1 MHELIAKTAC
11 EIVAL
16 LSEREITPLDC
27 FEALERR
34 IAEVDPK
41 INALPTLCFERARE
55 RAKAAAERAPLNGL
69 PIPIKDLA
77 DVAGVR
83 STQGSPI
90 FADRVP
96 DNSDVLVEHLEAC
109 GALVYA
115 KSNTP
120 EFGAGANTFNE
131 VFGRT
136 LNPWN
141 TSRSAAGSSGGAAAA
156 LATGMAWVAHGS
168 DMGGSLRNPA
178 SFCGVVGMRPSP
190 GRVAASVYSKVDSTL
205 GVEGP
210 MARNVEDLAL
220 LFDAMVG
227 EEPEDPLSLPSDGLS
242 FRAAV
247 RSGSRPKRVAV
258 SRDLGITPV
267 DPEVADIVTAA
278 ARKFEDAGVIV
289 EEAHPDFAEAHDCFQ
304 VLRAL
309 SFATSLGDLLA
320 RNHDKLKPEVIWN
333 VEKGLALT
341 GGQIARAEAQR
352 AAMFQRTRRFFE
364 DYDLLLCPATI
375 VTPYPVGE
383 RYVAECNGHRFD
395 NYVEWL
401 AIAYAITLVC
411 CPAISVPAGF
421 TRENLPVGIQIVAP
435 CRAEARLLAGAKL
448 LEDILGLA
456 KMTPID
462 PREGAKEAA
471 CSTTSA

>member
-16 LSEREITPLDC
+16 LRERQITPRDCLD
-27 FEALERR
+27 ALEAR
-34 IAEVDPK
+34 IADVDPK
-41 INALPTLCFERARE
+41 INALPTLCFDRARE
-55 RAKAAAERAPLNGL
+55 RAKAAVEQGPLHGL

-90 FADRVP
+90 FADHVP
-96 DNSDVLVEHLEAC
+96 DQSDVLVKHLESR
-109 GALVYA
+109 GAIVYA

-141 TSRSAAGSSGGAAAA
+141 MSRSAAGSSGGAAAA

-178 SFCGVVGMRPSP
+178 SFCSVVGMRPSP
-190 GRVAASVYSKVDSTL
+190 GRVAASVSSKVDSTL

-227 EEPEDPLSLPSDGLS
+227 EEPEDPLSLPSEGQS
-242 FRAAV
+242 FRTATQ
-247 RSGSRPKRVAV
+247 SGNRPKRVAI

-267 DPEVADIVTAA
+267 DPEVADIVVAA
-278 ARKFEDAGVIV
+278 ARRFEDAGVIV
-289 EEAHPDFAEAHDCFQ
+289 EEAHPDLAEAHECFQ

-309 SFATSLGDLLA
+309 SFATGLRDLLA
-320 RNHDKLKPEVIWN
+320 RHRDKLKPEVIWN
-333 VEKGLALT
+333 VEKGLALS
-341 GGQIARAEAQR
+341 GEEIARAEAQR
-352 AAMFQRTRRFFE
+352 AAMFQRTRQFFE
-364 DYDLLLCPATI
+364 RYDLLLCPATI
-375 VTPYPVGE
+375 VAPFPIE
-383 RYVAECNGHRFD
+383 QRYLAECDGHRFN

-411 CPAISVPAGF
+411 CPAISIPAGF

-435 CRAEARLLAGAKL
+435 CRAEGRLLAGAKL

-462 PREGAKEAA
+462 PRGGLKEAT